1 MCEIIKYSLIKC
13 AETTANAYSTPF
25 LLLMHK
31 KPFITA
37 VNAYRPKGCSDKD
50 RKHSH
55 RKHYLSAGQTK

>member
-1 MCEIIKYSLIKC
+1 MCEIRNYSLGKC

-31 KPFITA
+31 KPLITA
-37 VNAYRPKGCSDKD
+37 VNAYRTKGCGDKD

-55 RKHYLSAGQTK
+55 RKHYLSAAQTK